1 VNTGLYPILTLISR
15 LDVTR
20 NADSKKYTGMQPF
33 LPLIQRCMGGK
44 IWKVRA
50 MAARCLPVVVD
61 PVLISSEI
69 NNMFSGFRLS
79 AQNELH
85 GWLMGVKR
93 LGEFYSYRGLRD
105 VVLGTFQLDWADV
118 DAIITGMMEKM
129 DLVLRQ
135 NSNPLTKA
143 AFLEVTQLLFRKA
156 ERARRLVDRVVHIW
170 LDDLRGGDNPPMGLQ
185 LYLEQGASLFLD
197 GIGDWKGELELTSTD
212 VLELLLRNEN
222 EEVVLKA
229 LSWLDISKNDILSN
243 LSIRHALRD
252 LIDQQR
258 WSRVRAL
265 ALRAMSGTVVAKEGI
280 PLKECMVAFQND
292 NVMPLR
298 EAWIVMSGFAAKQVK
313 PLWWRIDFRSTS
325 GTPLMKEH

>member
-1 VNTGLYPILTLISR
+1 
-15 LDVTR
+15 
-20 NADSKKYTGMQPF
+20 
-33 LPLIQRCMGGK
+33 MGGK

-61 PVLISSEI
+61 PISISSEI

-85 GWLMGVKR
+85 GGLMGIKR

-118 DAIITGMMEKM
+118 DAITTGMMEKL
-129 DLVLRQ
+129 DFVLCQ

-143 AFLEVTQLLFRKA
+143 AFLDVAQLLFRKN
-156 ERARRLVDRVVHIW
+156 EHARRLVDSVVHIW
-170 LDDLRGGDNPPMGLQ
+170 LDDLRGGENLPMGLQ

-197 GIGDWKGELELTSTD
+197 GIRDWNDGLELISTD

-229 LSWLDISKNDILSN
+229 LSWLDESKNDIFSN
-243 LSIRHALRD
+243 LSIRQALRS
-252 LIDQQR
+252 LINQQR
-258 WSRVRAL
+258 WDGVRAL
-265 ALRAMSGTVVAKEGI
+265 ALRAMSGTVVGKEEGI
-280 PLKECMVAFQND
+280 PLKECMVAFQKD

-298 EAWIVMSGFAAKQVK
+298 EAWIVMSGSAAKQVK
-313 PLWWRIDFRSTS
+313 PLRWRIDFRSA
-325 GTPLMKEH
+325 